1 MGSMLPCIAAPWILW
16 DIGLPLIAGFTHGK
30 YGNTYLTLPN
40 KNGNNEEITELG
52 LHMTSLGLRSQP
64 S

>member
-1 MGSMLPCIAAPWILW
+1 MDPSW

-52 LHMTSLGLRSQP
+52 S
-64 S
+64 